1 MIHDKVKYNAAKLYN
16 DTRKAIGCP
25 DYIKGDIIIECKN
38 TAESTRFIFDKGTK
52 LLLIGFECD
61 KDGSV
66 SIIAKTEED
75 SSNTSKEFSP
85 KFIIDN
91 FKFSAE
97 DTFRLYSVY
106 EYKDV
111 LKSLRDEF
119 HSSPMYEIHY
129 VFRDVLIIEAILL
142 PVFAFFNIAI
152 TSSLFSIGSVF
163 CVIIFFILLII
174 GAIYKYIDEKLNN
187 QLESIKCLQEYIE
200 VSTNEVLSG
209 TYNDNSFTLSDD
221 NLVKYLELNK

>member
-1 MIHDKVKYNAAKLYN
+1 
-16 DTRKAIGCP
+16 
-25 DYIKGDIIIECKN
+25 
-38 TAESTRFIFDKGTK
+38 
-52 LLLIGFECD
+52 
-61 KDGSV
+61 
-66 SIIAKTEED
+66 
-75 SSNTSKEFSP
+75 
-85 KFIIDN
+85 
-91 FKFSAE
+91 
-97 DTFRLYSVY
+97 
-106 EYKDV
+106 
-111 LKSLRDEF
+111 
-119 HSSPMYEIHY
+119 MYEIHY